1 MGKAPRKPD
10 PRKQLERSYDRLYAL
25 YESGDISPEDTDKL
39 YDLDAQLRPGWEAQA
54 ARDEAQSQPMMY
66 DPEVGVPDLGI
77 LPVAD
82 PLYQKARR
90 LAEDYLPYQISN
102 NLFGRPASQD
112 FLDREGLLGITGVNL
127 ATRLIDAPR
136 NSALG
141 NPSQAGADLAMGT
154 IGLLGLLPGGRAAK
168 EVAEG
173 GVNAVRTVG
182 RDIADRFSQPGPMPT
197 TYANPIPGLLGDR
210 ASARIPK
217 LHEDWGPNDAWLQAK
232 LAKAEKNR
240 LEFGNEGGR
249 LGNLGGGDGVTGWF
263 SEPIMLNPNALMGVR
278 GLHGEEAFRDTGRK
292 LTDLQKAIAEEGYKP
307 SPIVVVVREDGVPF
321 ISEGNHRLAE
331 AIKSGRPEIPVEIKY
346 MRGAQEVEGLM
357 NPNNLPFPAPM
368 MPMPLASQSDPAI
381 DQAEEVLGL
390 LRSGRESEITEQMLD
405 MGDPVLNARLSEHL
419 YRNYD
424 LPMDYESRM
433 ARAAEMGALDEYHGT
448 TTGSEMRYPR
458 ADFGS
463 GTRKGTGFFTSN
475 NPYVA
480 SSYADPSFGSVF
492 PMMNANPPSGLASID
507 AAGDIWSQ
515 IPGEATV
522 SRRGAEFPVS
532 SYASGPADMGG
543 VFNTNQIARGAA
555 IEGDGG
561 VRFLNLLDR
570 SIHLPRVKDDP
581 SVMREFQEKS
591 SVPSTVT
598 TRQDTRGMR
607 SRFARFDPRLAH
619 LRNLNASL
627 AAAGIPLG
635 LLAMQPEEEQY

>member
-1 MGKAPRKPD
+1 MDETTEVDVFEDNGVLMLRYPD
-10 PRKQLERSYDRLYAL
+10 GGVESYDDYLRRTEPGMSYDNATGELIVATPASA
-25 YESGDISPEDTDKL
+25 EAAMMPGGQPAPDTFGDTTMEMASPYFETAAELASTAGRRPTYFENPLMQGIERTGQYIGDMTLAGLNAGLGTVYGGAGLLGETFGGDT
-39 YDLDAQLRPGWEAQA
+39 Q
-54 ARDEAQSQPMMY
+54 DE
-66 DPEVGVPDLGI
+66 
-77 LPVAD
+77 
-82 PLYQKARR
+82 RR
-90 LAEDYLPYQISN
+90 LA
-102 NLFGRPASQD
+102 R
-112 FLDREGLLGITGVNL
+112 
-127 ATRLIDAPR
+127 
-136 NSALG
+136 
-141 NPSQAGADLAMGT
+141 DLAAMFDVAGPAPE
-154 IGLLGLLPGGRAAK
+154 GRALGLLTDAAMAGRAAPSR
-168 EVAEG
+168 AEFL
-173 GVNAVRTVG
+173 
-182 RDIADRFSQPGPMPT
+182 ADESG
-197 TYANPIPGLLGDR
+197 
-210 ASARIPK
+210 
-217 LHEDWGPNDAWLQAK
+217 
-232 LAKAEKNR
+232 
-240 LEFGNEGGR
+240 
-249 LGNLGGGDGVTGWF
+249 
-263 SEPIMLNPNALMGVR
+263 AL
-278 GLHGEEAFRDTGRK
+278 
-292 LTDLQKAIAEEGYKP
+292 P
-307 SPIVVVVREDGVPF
+307 VPF
-321 ISEGNHRLAE
+321 
-331 AIKSGRPEIPVEIKY
+331 
-346 MRGAQEVEGLM
+346 
-357 NPNNLPFPAPM
+357 
-368 MPMPLASQSDPAI
+368 ASQSDPAI
-381 DQAEEVLGL
+381 QQAEEVLGL

-463 GTRKGTGFFTSN
+463 GTRKGTGFFTSS

-635 LLAMQPEEEQY
+635 LLATQPEEEQY

>member
-25 YESGDISPEDTDKL
+25 YESGEISPEDTDKL

-54 ARDEAQSQPMMY
+54 SRDEAQSQPMMY

-82 PLYQKARR
+82 PLYEKARR

-141 NPSQAGADLAMGT
+141 NPSQAGEDLAMGT

-173 GVNAVRTVG
+173 GVNAVRRAVTEPPQRV
-182 RDIADRFSQPGPMPT
+182 RDFLAGESGAMP
-197 TYANPIPGLLGDR
+197 
-210 ASARIPK
+210 
-217 LHEDWGPNDAWLQAK
+217 
-232 LAKAEKNR
+232 
-240 LEFGNEGGR
+240 
-249 LGNLGGGDGVTGWF
+249 
-263 SEPIMLNPNALMGVR
+263 
-278 GLHGEEAFRDTGRK
+278 
-292 LTDLQKAIAEEGYKP
+292 
-307 SPIVVVVREDGVPF
+307 VPF
-321 ISEGNHRLAE
+321 
-331 AIKSGRPEIPVEIKY
+331 
-346 MRGAQEVEGLM
+346 
-357 NPNNLPFPAPM
+357 
-368 MPMPLASQSDPAI
+368 ASQSDPAI

-463 GTRKGTGFFTSN
+463 GTRKGTGFFTSS

-627 AAAGIPLG
+627 AAAGVPLG
-635 LLAMQPEEEQY
+635 LLAMSPEEEQY

>member
-1 MGKAPRKPD
+1 MDETTEVDVFEDNGVLMLRYPDGSVEAYDDYMRRTEPGMSYDNATGELIAATPASAEAGMMPGGEAAPDTFGDTTSRMASPYFEAAAD
-10 PRKQLERSYDRLYAL
+10 LASTAGRRPTYFQNPLMQGLERTGQYIGDMGLAGVNAAL
-25 YESGDISPEDTDKL
+25 GGVYGGAGLLGEAFGGDTQNE
-39 YDLDAQLRPGWEAQA
+39 
-54 ARDEAQSQPMMY
+54 
-66 DPEVGVPDLGI
+66 
-77 LPVAD
+77 
-82 PLYQKARR
+82 RR
-90 LAEDYLPYQISN
+90 LA
-102 NLFGRPASQD
+102 R
-112 FLDREGLLGITGVNL
+112 
-127 ATRLIDAPR
+127 
-136 NSALG
+136 
-141 NPSQAGADLAMGT
+141 DLAAMFDVAGPAPE
-154 IGLLGLLPGGRAAK
+154 GRALGLLTDAA
-168 EVAEG
+168 
-173 GVNAVRTVG
+173 
-182 RDIADRFSQPGPMPT
+182 M
-197 TYANPIPGLLGDR
+197 
-210 ASARIPK
+210 
-217 LHEDWGPNDAWLQAK
+217 
-232 LAKAEKNR
+232 
-240 LEFGNEGGR
+240 
-249 LGNLGGGDGVTGWF
+249 
-263 SEPIMLNPNALMGVR
+263 
-278 GLHGEEAFRDTGRK
+278 TGRV
-292 LTDLQKAIAEEGYKP
+292 AP
-307 SPIVVVVREDGVPF
+307 SRGEFLADESGAMPVPF
-321 ISEGNHRLAE
+321 
-331 AIKSGRPEIPVEIKY
+331 
-346 MRGAQEVEGLM
+346 
-357 NPNNLPFPAPM
+357 
-368 MPMPLASQSDPAI
+368 ASQSDPAI

-463 GTRKGTGFFTSN
+463 GTRKGTGFFTSS

-627 AAAGIPLG
+627 AAAGVPLG
-635 LLAMQPEEEQY
+635 LLAMSPEEEQY